1 VSSNATTSTTS
12 ISLLRHGDV
21 EGGACYRG
29 ITDDPLSDLGW
40 QQMQHSIEQ
49 HSSNWDLIISSPLV
63 RCAAF
68 AQRLSKTLN
77 IPITYHSELQ
87 EINFGDW
94 EGKIAEQIDAQSL
107 ALFYAD
113 PSKNPPPNGES
124 FTTFQRRILLTW
136 QHLLQRHMGKNI
148 LLISHAGVIRVIL
161 ANILALDTEHSFK
174 LKIGHAYVSRV
185 ECIHSNQSK
194 DFFQLISHG

>member
-1 VSSNATTSTTS
+1 VSSNSITSTTS

-29 ITDDPLSDLGW
+29 ITDDPLTGLGW

-49 HSSNWDLIISSPLV
+49 RNSNWNIIISSPLV
-63 RCAAF
+63 RCFAF
-68 AQRLSKTLN
+68 AQHLSNTLN
-77 IPITYHSELQ
+77 IPVISHPELQ

-94 EGKIAEQIDAQSL
+94 EGKTAEQIDAQSL

-113 PSKNPPPNGES
+113 PSKNPPPNGET
-124 FTTFQRRILLTW
+124 FTAFQARILLTW
-136 QHLLQRHMGKNI
+136 QSLLQRHTGKNI

-174 LKIGHAYVSRV
+174 LKIGYACVSRV
-185 ECIHSNQSK
+185 ECIHSNESK